1 MSPSGEGELLVRARS
16 VLLDAL
22 EALAKHRD
30 SLVIVGAQAIYL
42 HTGRV
47 NLPLAEA
54 TKDSD
59 VAIDPRELDDDPL
72 LETAMQAAG
81 FHRDPTKSQPG
92 SWLSA
97 DGVPVDL
104 MVPEALAGAGNH
116 RGARIPPHGKNVARN
131 TRGLEAALVDH
142 QHAEIRALD
151 PSDARVVTAKVAGP
165 AALLVSKLH
174 KLGERTN
181 QPGRLVDKDAHDIY
195 RLLVATETPA
205 LAGRL
210 EELSEDE
217 IAGPVTVSA
226 IVYLRE
232 LFATPTALG
241 ALMAGRAEQTAGD
254 PEAATVAAVLLSNG
268 LLAAL
273 DGSG

>member
-1 MSPSGEGELLVRARS
+1 MSPSGEAELLVRARS

-22 EALAKHRD
+22 EALARHRE

-47 NLPLAEA
+47 DLPLAEA

-59 VAIDPRELDDDPL
+59 VAIDPRELHDDPL
-72 LETAMQAAG
+72 LENAMRAAG
-81 FHRDPTKSQPG
+81 FRRDLTKSQPG

-104 MVPEALAGAGNH
+104 MVPEALAGASSH

-142 QHAEIRALD
+142 EHTEIRALD
-151 PSDARVVTAKVAGP
+151 PGDARVVTAKVAGP

-174 KLGERTN
+174 KLGDRAD

-195 RLLVATETPA
+195 RLLVAAETPA

-210 EELSEDE
+210 RELSDDE
-217 IAGPVTVSA
+217 LAGPVTVSA

-232 LFATPTALG
+232 LFAAPTALG
-241 ALMAGRAEQTAGD
+241 AVMAGRAEQTAGD
-254 PEAATVAAVLLSNG
+254 PEAATVAAVLLTGG

>member
-1 MSPSGEGELLVRARS
+1 MSLSGEAELLVRARS

-22 EALAKHRD
+22 EALAPHRE

-47 NLPLAEA
+47 DLPLAEA

-59 VAIDPRELDDDPL
+59 VAIDPRELDDDPQL
-72 LETAMQAAG
+72 GTAMRAAG
-81 FHRDPTKSQPG
+81 FHCDLTKSQPG

-142 QHAEIRALD
+142 EHAEIRALD
-151 PSDARVVTAKVAGP
+151 PDDARVVTAKVAGP

-174 KLGERTN
+174 KLGERAE

-195 RLLVATETPA
+195 RLLVATETPS
-205 LAGRL
+205 LARRL
-210 EELSEDE
+210 RELSEDE
-217 IAGPVTVSA
+217 LAGPVTVSA

-232 LFATPTALG
+232 LFAAPTALG
-241 ALMAGRAEQTAGD
+241 AVMAGRAEQTAGD
-254 PEAATVAAVLLSNG
+254 PEAATIAAVLLAGG

>member
-1 MSPSGEGELLVRARS
+1 MSPSGEAELLVRARS

-42 HTGRV
+42 HTGGAA
-47 NLPLAEA
+47 LPVAEA

-59 VAIDPRELDDDPL
+59 VAIDPRELDDEPL

-81 FHRDPTKSQPG
+81 FHRDVTKSQPG

-104 MVPEALAGAGNH
+104 MVPEALAGAGSH

-142 QHAEIRALD
+142 EHAEIRALD
-151 PSDARVVTAKVAGP
+151 PDDARVVTAKVAGP

-174 KLGERTN
+174 KLGERAD

-210 EELSEDE
+210 KDLSVDE

-232 LFATPTALG
+232 LFAAPTALG

-254 PEAATVAAVLLSNG
+254 PEAATVAAVLLAGG

>member
-1 MSPSGEGELLVRARS
+1 MSLSGEAELLVRARS

-22 EALAKHRD
+22 EALAQHRE

-47 NLPLAEA
+47 DLPLAEA

-59 VAIDPRELDDDPL
+59 VAIDPRELDDDPQL
-72 LETAMQAAG
+72 GTAMRAAG
-81 FHRDPTKSQPG
+81 FHRDLTKSQPG

-97 DGVPVDL
+97 EGVPVDL
-104 MVPEALAGAGNH
+104 MVPEALAGAGSH

-142 QHAEIRALD
+142 EHAEIRALD
-151 PSDARVVTAKVAGP
+151 PDDARVVTAKVAGP

-174 KLGERTN
+174 KLGERAE

-195 RLLVATETPA
+195 RLLVATETPS
-205 LAGRL
+205 LARRL
-210 EELSEDE
+210 RELSEDE
-217 IAGPVTVSA
+217 LAGPVTVSA

-232 LFATPTALG
+232 LFAAPTALG
-241 ALMAGRAEQTAGD
+241 AVMAGRAEQTAGD
-254 PEAATVAAVLLSNG
+254 PEAATIAAMLLAGG